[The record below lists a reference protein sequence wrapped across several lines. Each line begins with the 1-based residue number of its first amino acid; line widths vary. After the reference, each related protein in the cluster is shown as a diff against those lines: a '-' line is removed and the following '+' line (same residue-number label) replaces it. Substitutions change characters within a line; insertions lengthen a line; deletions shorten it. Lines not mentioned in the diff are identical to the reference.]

1 MLYPLENPNLYGHET
16 AEAQILRLIEQKKL
30 PHALLISGPEG
41 IGKATFA
48 FRIAKYLLI
57 GPAATPEPVMGLF
70 GPEPA
75 EGATLGLVS
84 DSESPVLRRM
94 IAGSHGDFL
103 LVQPEF
109 DEKKKTSVDTIF
121 IDQVRE
127 VVNFMRQTRSESDWR
142 VVIID
147 PAEAMNTASANALL
161 KVLEEP
167 PAGTLLM
174 LVSHQPGRLLP
185 TLKSRCRKIALM
197 PPPEAACQKI
207 AGGAIPA
214 DELHALLA
222 LTQDSPGRA
231 LRWDRQNALTL
242 YHDWLEALA
251 HPHPS
256 TRQKIAAEATKA
268 SAEGWAITRALLLQL
283 LHRLSLYATTP
294 ARFAPLNAK
303 ETAAFEAMLARQPLA
318 AWIRLWE
325 RAETLLPQVHGLTLD
340 RQQVILSLL
349 AEASGGSGKAAA

>member
-1 MLYPLENPNLYGHET
+1 MLSPLENPNLYGHEA

-48 FRIAKYLLI
+48 FRIAKYLLA
-57 GPAATPEPVMGLF
+57 GPATASEPVMGLF
-70 GPEPA
+70 GPEPT
-75 EGATLGLVS
+75 ENTPQGLAS
-84 DSESPVLRRM
+84 DPEHPALRRM

-121 IDQVRE
+121 IEQVRE
-127 VVNFMRQTRSESDWR
+127 VVGFMRQTHSEGDWR

-147 PAEAMNTASANALL
+147 PAEAMNTAAANALL

-167 PAGTLLM
+167 PSGTLLM

-185 TLKSRCRKIALM
+185 TIKSRCRKIVLS
-197 PPPEAACQKI
+197 PPAEEHCQKI
-207 AGGAIPA
+207 VGATIPA

-222 LTQDSPGRA
+222 LTQGSPGRA
-231 LRWDRQNALTL
+231 LRWDTQNALTL
-242 YHDWLEALA
+242 YREWLEALA
-251 HPHPS
+251 RPQPS
-256 TRQKIAAEATKA
+256 TRQKIVTEAAKA
-268 SAEGWAITRALLLQL
+268 GPEGWAAARALLLQL
-283 LHRLSLYATTP
+283 LYRLSLFTTEP
-294 ARFAPLNAK
+294 EGFTPLNTE
-303 ETAAFEAMLARQPLA
+303 ETAAFEAMLARQPLDTWA
-318 AWIRLWE
+318 RLWE
-325 RAETLLPQVHGLTLD
+325 RAEALLPQVHSLTLD

-349 AEASGGSGKAAA
+349 AEAASGGKAAA